1 MNRITNEVTGRDLLQ
16 IYLAKREISCQVS
29 DWEENLMRNTEE
41 VEAFCRFLK
50 NYFKINL
57 SPEAIIE
64 SETVKDV
71 ISELA
76 NNLPQD
82 RLLLY
87 SRLMNL
93 YRLMLNDS
101 REELIQWHKEFWR
114 LTRKL
119 QKDVDELEYFV
130 ADINDG
136 LEDD

>member
-1 MNRITNEVTGRDLLQ
+1 MNQITNETTGRDLLQ
-16 IYLAKREISCQVS
+16 IYLAKREINSQVL
-29 DWEENLMRNTEE
+29 DWEENLMRNIEE
-41 VEAFCRFLK
+41 AENFCRFLK
-50 NYFKINL
+50 NYFKIHV
-57 SPEAIIE
+57 SPEAITE

>member
-1 MNRITNEVTGRDLLQ
+1 MNRIMNEVTSMDLLQ
-16 IYLAKREISCQVS
+16 IYLAKREINYQVS

-41 VEAFCRFLK
+41 AEAFCRFLK

-64 SETVKDV
+64 SETVKDI

-93 YRLMLNDS
+93 YRMMLIDS